1 MMIDDLVLK
10 NPVLV
15 KHLRSRLRPQHL
27 IPLVLMVVAI
37 CACITWASMAAE
49 EPRGGMM
56 GLITFQGLL
65 LFLVGSSAVAA
76 AVSTARESGM
86 LDFHRISPQRPLALT
101 LGFLLGAPVREFIL
115 FACTLPFALVLAAQ
129 ADHALL
135 LWLAAT
141 VDLLLL
147 SPLYYSIAILAGLA
161 LPKRTS
167 STTLTLMLIIFLHMG
182 WMVQAVGC
190 LTIIPLT
197 AALATDAA
205 NSAPP
210 IHTTILGFPA
220 PALLVCL
227 LHQLP
232 ILAFLLVAITRK
244 MRHELAYPLTKL
256 DAISFYFVMAL
267 LLLSDA
273 PAGLAMAGP
282 SHGGESPELG
292 GIALS
297 YGLALLGCLF
307 AGLVTPDAG
316 AFARAV
322 RHARKLGFSH
332 PSHWE
337 ERAANPATVA
347 VFAAVFL
354 VAGLVASTLLPGPH
368 AQGVRILA
376 GAFVGACAVL
386 FCGLAKQTFDL
397 MFGKNSNSYFLL
409 LLFGCWAL
417 PLIIALSLS
426 VVSTGD
432 DVMVSII
439 MALSPIAGIGLVIAG
454 DATYSV
460 AVGYAAVIASALLA
474 ITFAAFAA
482 RAVRRATEAATV
494 VS

>member
-37 CACITWASMAAE
+37 CACITWASMAADD
-49 EPRGGMM
+49 PRGGLM

-76 AVSTARESGM
+76 AVSNARESGM
-86 LDFHRISPQRPLALT
+86 LDFHRISPQRPLALS

-115 FACTLPFALVLAAQ
+115 FACTLPFALVLAAE
-129 ADHALL
+129 ADHTLL

-205 NSAPP
+205 SSVPL
-210 IHTTILGFPA
+210 HTTILGFPA

-232 ILAFLLVAITRK
+232 ILVFLLVAITRK

-273 PAGLAMAGP
+273 PAGLAMIGP

-307 AGLVTPDAG
+307 AALVTPDAG
-316 AFARAV
+316 AFARGV

-332 PSHWE
+332 PSNWE

-347 VFAAVFL
+347 VFAAIFL
-354 VAGLVASTLLPGPH
+354 VAGIAASSLLPGPH
-368 AQGVRILA
+368 AQSMRIMT

-386 FCGLAKQTFDL
+386 FCGLAKQSFDL
-397 MFGKNSNSYFLL
+397 VFGKNSNSYFLL

-426 VVSTGD
+426 VVSSGD
-432 DVMVSII
+432 DALVTVI
-439 MALSPIAGIGLVIAG
+439 MALSPIAGIGLAIAG
-454 DATYSV
+454 DSAYSSV
-460 AVGYAAVIASALLA
+460 VSFAAVTASAVLA
-474 ITFAAFAA
+474 IAFAAFAA
-482 RAVRRATEAATV
+482 RTVRRATEAASSV
-494 VS
+494 G

>member
-1 MMIDDLVLK
+1 MMMDDLVLQ

-27 IPLVLMVVAI
+27 IPLVLMVAAI
-37 CACITWASMAAE
+37 CACITWASMAGE
-49 EPRGGMM
+49 DPRGGLM

-86 LDFHRISPQRPLALT
+86 LDFHRISPQRPLALS
-101 LGFLLGAPVREFIL
+101 LGFLLGAPVREFVL

-135 LWLAAT
+135 PWLAVTA
-141 VDLLLL
+141 DLLLL
-147 SPLYYSIAILAGLA
+147 SPLYYAIAILAGLA

-182 WMVQAVGC
+182 WMMQAAGS

-197 AALATDAA
+197 AALGKDAA
-205 NSAPP
+205 TTAPH
-210 IHTTILGFPA
+210 INTTILGYPA

-232 ILAFLLVAITRK
+232 ILVFLLVAITRK

-256 DAISFYFVMAL
+256 DAISFYSVMAL

-273 PAGLAMAGP
+273 PAGLAMLDSSP
-282 SHGGESPELG
+282 HGGSPELG
-292 GIALS
+292 GIALT
-297 YGLALLGCLF
+297 YGLALLGCVF
-307 AGLVTPDAG
+307 VALVTPDAG

-322 RHARKLGFSH
+322 RHARKLGFSQ
-332 PSHWE
+332 PSNWE

-347 VFAAVFL
+347 AFAAIFL
-354 VAGLVASTLLPGPH
+354 VAGVVASTILPGPH
-368 AQGVRILA
+368 VQVMRVIV

-386 FCGLAKQTFDL
+386 FFGLAKQSFDL
-397 MFGKNSNSYFLL
+397 VFGKNSNSYFLL
-409 LLFGCWAL
+409 LLFACWAL
-417 PLIIALSLS
+417 PLLIALSLS
-426 VVSTGD
+426 VIANGED
-432 DVMVSII
+432 ALMYLI
-439 MALSPIAGIGLVIAG
+439 MALSPLAGIGLAIA
-454 DATYSV
+454 ANPEYIS
-460 AVGYAAVIASALLA
+460 AVSFTAVTASAVLA
-474 ITFAAFAA
+474 VVSAAFAA
-482 RAVRRATEAATV
+482 RAVQRATEAATV
-494 VS
+494 VT